1 MLKSK
6 AVFIAERYN
15 MNYNKVEFE
24 AAFGTLRQIPQSD
37 LPEIVFAGRSNVG
50 KSSMLNKLF
59 NRKNLARVSSMPGK
73 TITINF
79 FKVED
84 IRIVDLPGY
93 GYAKVA
99 KGEKRRWAEMMEGY
113 FQSPRNIK
121 LVVQLVDMRHKPSE
135 DDYIMMRYLQDAG
148 LPFIVAAT
156 KCDKLNKTQYNER
169 VAGLCEELKEFG
181 DDLVIIPFSSEKGN
195 GVDELK
201 IQIEKALN

>member
-1 MLKSK
+1 
-6 AVFIAERYN
+6 

-24 AAFGTLRQIPQSD
+24 AAFGTLKQIPQSD
-37 LPEIVFAGRSNVG
+37 IPEIVFAGRSNVG
-50 KSSMLNKLF
+50 KSSMLNKIF

-79 FKVED
+79 FKVD
-84 IRIVDLPGY
+84 NIRIVDLPGY

-113 FQSPRNIK
+113 FQSPRNIQ

-135 DDYIMMRYLQDAG
+135 DDYIMMRFLRDAE

-156 KCDKLNKTQYNER
+156 KSDKLNKTQYKER
-169 VAGLCEELKEFG
+169 CEGLRSELAEFG
-181 DDLVIIPFSSEKGN
+181 EDLVIIPFSSEKGD
-195 GVDELK
+195 GVDTLK
-201 IQIEKALN
+201 SYLESVAD